1 MYDFTTAPNRRNTGA
16 FKWEAMLSLDPHVE
30 EGVIPLSVAD
40 MEFFNAPE
48 IVEGLK
54 RYLDTHVLGYTGA
67 TKAYQ
72 DSVIG
77 WMKRR
82 HNVTVSAEQM
92 VQSDGIVPA
101 LYRLVS
107 VFSEP
112 GDSVLVLTPVYYP
125 FFRAIEE
132 NGRTVVRS
140 PLKANGSTYEID
152 FDDFREKAARPE
164 VTLCILSSPHNPVGK
179 VFSALEVQRLA
190 EICYENNVFVIADEI
205 HNDLILPGYRHT
217 SFGTLEEKYRNNC
230 VLCTAPSKT
239 FNLAGMKC
247 SNLFLFDEQRRK
259 QFADAE
265 GYTSLGALS
274 YEACRLA
281 YEEAEGWLDAL
292 LSVLEENKRLAETFL
307 RERLPML
314 IPYDLQGTYLL
325 WVDCRALGLSAKE
338 LERFMIERAQLFLD
352 EGILFGEEGA
362 GFERINIACP
372 KEKLLEALLRLERA
386 VIDLKEGSKL

>member
-1 MYDFTTAPNRRNTGA
+1 MYDFTTAPNRKGTGA
-16 FKWEAMLSLDPHVE
+16 FKWEAMQALNPEVE

-40 MEFFNAPE
+40 MEFYNAPE
-48 IVEGLK
+48 ITEGLK
-54 RYLDTHVLGYTGA
+54 RYLDRNVLGYTGP
-67 TKAYQ
+67 TEAYDQ
-72 DSVIG
+72 SVLS
-77 WMKRR
+77 WQKRR
-82 HNVTVSAEQM
+82 HNVTVSREQM

-101 LYRLVS
+101 LYRLVG
-107 VFSEP
+107 VFSKPE
-112 GDSVLVLTPVYYP
+112 DSVLVLTPVYYP

-132 NGRTVVRS
+132 NGRKVVRS
-140 PLKANGSTYEID
+140 ALIPNGRTYEID
-152 FDDFREKAARPE
+152 FSDFAEKAARKD

-179 VFSALEVQRLA
+179 VFSGEEIQKLA
-190 EICYENNVFVIADEI
+190 EICYENGVFVIADEI
-205 HNDLILPGYRHT
+205 HNDLILPGYRHV
-217 SFGTLEEKYRNNC
+217 SFGTLDEPYRNNC

-247 SNLFLFDEQRRK
+247 SNLFLFDPERRK

-281 YEEAEGWLDAL
+281 YDEAEGWLDAL
-292 LSVLEENKRLAETFL
+292 LLVLDENKRMVETFL

-314 IPYDLQGTYLL
+314 IPYELQGTYLL
-325 WVDCRALGLSAKE
+325 WVDCRALGLSAAE
-338 LERFMIERAQLFLD
+338 LERFMTKEAQLFLD

-372 KEKLLEALLRLERA
+372 KDKLYEALLRLERA
-386 VIDLKEGSKL
+386 VTKLVGKE